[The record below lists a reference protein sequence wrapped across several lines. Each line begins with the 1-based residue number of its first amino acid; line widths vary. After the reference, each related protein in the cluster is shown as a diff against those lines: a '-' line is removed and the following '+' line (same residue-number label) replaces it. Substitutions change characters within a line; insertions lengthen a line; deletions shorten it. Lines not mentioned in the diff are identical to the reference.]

1 MIRLI
6 IANIKRYIK
15 NHTLLVNMV
24 LFPVILVFSL
34 NFFTGSSENQSVYF
48 SPVAIVSNSSGKY
61 EHKLIDSS
69 KLKENSFGLDEQ
81 DKAMNLLKNNKVS
94 AVFILDK
101 NFSSNIDNL
110 KRPVVKCFKTENG
123 GGSLWAESQIE
134 SFITNSLKLK
144 IDGNIDDKLTKTNI
158 IDNSPDKNK
167 NSFLIVFL
175 ICYFMY
181 INAAHLAS
189 DLFALK
195 KSNTLK
201 RLVSTKHNDIKII
214 FSIFLGLFF
223 TQAIVYTLTLV
234 CFTFTRDFKLTLNT
248 LMIVLSNSFVA
259 TGFVFWIARVFKNE
273 SSISLI
279 STFYSLIGLAI
290 SISSMIPSLDKLSFM
305 ANLSKLTPFYWTI
318 DAINNNGNILINI
331 IVLILI
337 GMVFVTAGSLKLR
350 DFARN

>member
-34 NFFTGSSENQSVYF
+34 NFFTGSSENQSMYF

-69 KLKENSFGLDEQ
+69 KLKENSFELDEQ

-123 GGSLWAESQIE
+123 GASLWAESQIE

>member
-34 NFFTGSSENQSVYF
+34 NFFTGNSENQSMYF

>member
-34 NFFTGSSENQSVYF
+34 NFFTGSSENQSMYF

-234 CFTFTRDFKLTLNT
+234 CFTFTRNFKLTLNT

>member
-15 NHTLLVNMV
+15 NYTLLVNMV

-34 NFFTGSSENQSVYF
+34 NFFTGKSENQSMYF
-48 SPVAIVSNSSGKY
+48 SPVAIVSNSDGKY

-69 KLKENSFGLDEQ
+69 KLKENSFELDEQ

-144 IDGNIDDKLTKTNI
+144 IDRNIDDKLTKTNI
-158 IDNSPDKNK
+158 IDNSLDKNK

-181 INAAHLAS
+181 INAAYLAS

-195 KSNTLK
+195 KSNILR
-201 RLVSTKHNDIKII
+201 RLVSTKQNNIKII
-214 FSIFLGLFF
+214 FSIFLGLFCI
-223 TQAIVYTLTLV
+223 QAIVYTLILV
-234 CFTFTRDFKLTLNT
+234 CFSFTRDFKLTLNI
-248 LMIVLSNSFVA
+248 LMIVLTNSFVA

-279 STFYSLIGLAI
+279 STFYSLIGLGI

>member
-15 NHTLLVNMV
+15 NHALLVNMV
-24 LFPVILVFSL
+24 LFPVILLMFSL
-34 NFFTGSSENQSVYF
+34 NFFTGNSENQSMYF

-61 EHKLIDSS
+61 EHKLIDGS

-94 AVFILDK
+94 AVFILDE
-101 NFSSNIDNL
+101 NFSNNIDNL

-144 IDGNIDDKLTKTNI
+144 IDRNIDDKLTRTNI
-158 IDNSPDKNK
+158 IDNSPNKNK

-201 RLVSTKHNDIKII
+201 RLVSTRHKDIKII

-223 TQAIVYTLTLV
+223 IQAIIYTLTLV
-234 CFTFTRDFKLTLNT
+234 CFSFISDFKLTLNT
-248 LMIVLSNSFVA
+248 LMIVLANSFVA
-259 TGFVFWIARVFKNE
+259 TGFVFWIARVTKSE
-273 SSISLI
+273 SSISLM

-290 SISSMIPSLDKLSFM
+290 SISSLIPSLDKLSFM
-305 ANLSKLTPFYWTI
+305 VNLSKLTPFYWTI
-318 DAINNNGNILINI
+318 DAINNDNILINI
-331 IVLILI
+331 IVLIFI

-350 DFARN
+350 DFAKN

>member
-34 NFFTGSSENQSVYF
+34 NFFTGSSENQSMYF
-48 SPVAIVSNSSGKY
+48 SPVAIVSNSLGKY

-101 NFSSNIDNL
+101 NFSSNIDKL

>member
-1 MIRLI
+1 MIILI

-34 NFFTGSSENQSVYF
+34 NFFTGNSENQSMYF

>member
-34 NFFTGSSENQSVYF
+34 NFFTGNSENQSMYF

-69 KLKENSFGLDEQ
+69 KLKENSFVLDEQ

>member
-15 NHTLLVNMV
+15 NHALLVNMV

-34 NFFTGSSENQSVYF
+34 NFFTGNSENQSMYF

-61 EHKLIDSS
+61 EHKLINSS
-69 KLKENSFGLDEQ
+69 KLKENSFGLNER

-94 AVFILDK
+94 AVFILDE
-101 NFSSNIDNL
+101 NFSNNIDNL

-144 IDGNIDDKLTKTNI
+144 IDRNIDDKLTKTNI

-181 INAAHLAS
+181 INAAYLAS

-195 KSNTLK
+195 RANILR
-201 RLVSTKHNDIKII
+201 RLVSTEHNNIKII

-223 TQAIVYTLTLV
+223 IQAIVYTLILV
-234 CFTFTRDFKLTLNT
+234 CFSFIRDFKLTLNI
-248 LMIVLSNSFVA
+248 LMIVLTNSFVS

-279 STFYSLIGLAI
+279 STFYSLIGLGI
-290 SISSMIPSLDKLSFM
+290 SMSSMIPSLDKVSFM
-305 ANLSKLTPFYWTI
+305 SNLSKLTPFYWTI

-337 GMVFVTAGSLKLR
+337 GLVFVTAGSLKLR

>member
-1 MIRLI
+1 MIRLT

-15 NHTLLVNMV
+15 NHALLVNMV

-34 NFFTGSSENQSVYF
+34 NFFTGNSENQSMYF
-48 SPVAIVSNSSGKY
+48 SPVVIVSNSSGKY
-61 EHKLIDSS
+61 EHKLINSS
-69 KLKENSFGLDEQ
+69 KLKENSFGLNER

-94 AVFILDK
+94 AVFILDE
-101 NFSSNIDNL
+101 NFSNNIDNL
-110 KRPVVKCFKTENG
+110 KRPEVKCFKTENG

-144 IDGNIDDKLTKTNI
+144 IDRNIDDKLTKTNI
-158 IDNSPDKNK
+158 IDNSSGKNK

-189 DLFALK
+189 DLFSLK

-234 CFTFTRDFKLTLNT
+234 CFTSISNFKLTLNT
-248 LMIVLSNSFVA
+248 LMIVLANSFVA

-273 SSISLI
+273 GSISLM

-337 GMVFVTAGSLKLR
+337 GMVFVTAGSLNLR